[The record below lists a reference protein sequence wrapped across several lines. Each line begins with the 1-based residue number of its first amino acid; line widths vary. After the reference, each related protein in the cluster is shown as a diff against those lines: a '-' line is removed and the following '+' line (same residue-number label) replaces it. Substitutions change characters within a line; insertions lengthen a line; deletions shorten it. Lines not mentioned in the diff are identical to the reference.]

1 MTLTAG
7 IDLGST
13 TIKLVLME
21 NGSIIKKEI
30 ADAASQPLETA
41 RALLRQVPAGSP
53 LLATGYG
60 RDMIEVDRN
69 IPTITEIKAH
79 AAGARFL
86 LPSCAAVIDIGG
98 QDVKTITLDK
108 SGRVSKFEMND
119 RCAAGTGKFLE
130 VMAHR
135 LGYALDEFA
144 QVATDGP
151 GTVTINAMCTVFAES
166 EVVGLLN
173 RGMERVA
180 IARALHKST
189 AKRISTMFNRN
200 ATPPGPVLVTGG
212 GSRNRLLVAFLARL
226 IDRPVETHDLSQY
239 AGAIGCACIAKT

>member
-1 MTLTAG
+1 MTIRAG

-21 NGSIIKKEI
+21 NGVIVEKEI
-30 ADAASQPLETA
+30 ADAASHPLETA
-41 RALLRQVPAGSP
+41 RALLRKVPAGCP

-60 RDMIEVDRN
+60 RDLLEVDRD

-119 RCAAGTGKFLE
+119 RCAAGTGRFLE

-144 QVATDGP
+144 QVGTDGP
-151 GTVTINAMCTVFAES
+151 GAVTINAMCTVFAES

-173 RGMERVA
+173 RGMDREA
-180 IARALHKST
+180 ISRALHKST
-189 AKRISTMFNRN
+189 AKRISAMFNRN
-200 ATPPGPVLVTGG
+200 TIRPGPVLVTGG
-212 GSRNRLLVAFLARL
+212 GSRNRLLIALLGEL
-226 IDRPVETHDLSQY
+226 IGRPVETHELSQY
-239 AGAIGCACIAKT
+239 AGAIGCACIV